1 MNHRLTKVLAL
12 SFISGVLLSNSP
24 NLPMFNLSSSVVAQ
38 TSNMKQ
44 NKSNI
49 MQRINQLNYQGEPI
63 TIRSHFVV
71 NPKKIDEFI
80 NQSAEVAAFTNG
92 KDSPVLYR
100 FFQNVEQPTQFVLLE
115 EWSNRNALKRHRNTT
130 HGQAFQNKLAQLITE
145 PVKVRFYQPASEP
158 APGDGK
164 LNRSLVEAQPGA
176 TPTISKTRERLAK
189 YNMVEAPFVL
199 LVDIPVKKGGAA
211 TMKDTAVRVQTAT
224 LEEPGSIRYGYYQDA
239 EQPTSFL
246 LFEWWREFDDMAYH
260 VKLPHFQE
268 LMKTF
273 GAFGGDGR
281 TVGIYRPLPLM

>member
-12 SFISGVLLSNSP
+12 SLISGVLLSNYP
-24 NLPMFNLSSSVVAQ
+24 NLPIFNLSNSVVAQ
-38 TSNMKQ
+38 TSDKKQ
-44 NKSNI
+44 NQKDI
-49 MQRINQLNYQGEPI
+49 MQRINQLQYQGEPI

-71 NPKKIDEFI
+71 NAKNIDKFI
-80 NQSAEVAAFTNG
+80 TQSAEVAAFTNG

-100 FFQNVEQPTQFVLLE
+100 FFQNVEQPQRFVLLE
-115 EWSNRNALKRHRNTT
+115 EWSNRNAFKSHKNTT
-130 HGQAFQNKLAQLITE
+130 HEKAFQNKLSQLTTE
-145 PVKVRFYQPASEP
+145 PVKVIIYQPASES
-158 APGDGK
+158 APGDGQV
-164 LNRSLVEAQPGA
+164 NRSLVEAQPGA

-189 YNMVEAPFVL
+189 YNMVESPFVL

-211 TMKDTAVRVQTAT
+211 TMKDTALRVQTAT
-224 LEEPGSIRYGYYQDA
+224 LKEPGSIRYGYYQDA

-281 TVGIYRPLPLM
+281 TVDIYRPLPLL

>member
-1 MNHRLTKVLAL
+1 MNHRLLKVLGL
-12 SFISGVLLSNSP
+12 SLFYSVLLSSYT

-38 TSNMKQ
+38 TSNIKQ
-44 NKSNI
+44 NKNNI

-189 YNMVEAPFVL
+189 HDMVKAPFVL

-281 TVGIYRPLPLM
+281 TVDIYRPLPLI